1 MSLTLQPD
9 RASHPAKPEEP
20 TVSATITDEQFAARD
35 LVRSWAAGTGAADTV
50 RDIEDGQADAW
61 RSVYDGVAELG
72 LFGVAV
78 AEEAG
83 GAGGSVI
90 DLCAMV
96 EEAARALIPGPVATT
111 ALASLVVSDPVLLQ
125 ALSAGQMT
133 AGAALSADLLL
144 VPHHGSKTS
153 SIPAF
158 VRAVAAM
165 VKPASVSPR
174 TPVAVP
180 VAVCLTPS

>member
-20 TVSATITDEQFAARD
+20 TVSATITDEQFAARE
-35 LVRSWAAGTGAADTV
+35 LVRSWAAGSGAADTV

-78 AEEAG
+78 DEAVG

-96 EEAARALIPGPVATT
+96 EEAAIMD
-111 ALASLVVSDPVLLQ
+111 SLRILEEMEAQDRMDRMGVLLTNI
-125 ALSAGQMT
+125 LEVPPEPVDLVE
-133 AGAALSADLLL
+133 AALDLEVLSLL
-144 VPHHGSKTS
+144 QVVP
-153 SIPAF
+153 
-158 VRAVAAM
+158 
-165 VKPASVSPR
+165 
-174 TPVAVP
+174 
-180 VAVCLTPS
+180 L